1 MTAMDT
7 FLLDEDF
14 LDFYEPLE
22 YSDGLDSQASNESD
36 EDNFFFFT
44 DKHTGKPV
52 KKQQQ
57 RKAANMRE
65 RRRMKSINDAFDNLR
80 NSIPSNLNADRRL
93 SKVDTLRLAIRY
105 IGHLSNLVE
114 TTTDLPSEAAM
125 KKNSRAHEKIIV
137 RCHFSDETGGLLD
150 QQEPLLGHSLSWEI
164 NKPPNQTGTNR
175 YSAKVWVPEIP
186 TESDLINL
194 SSYSNDFHQYL
205 WWFFSKTKSRGS
217 SEKKYI
223 LTCCRRYCAPYLQ
236 S

>member
-137 RCHFSDETGGLLD
+137 RCHFSGKLYYTAGLRLYFFLGVRSVGKGYAGGWGRGTVRTCVILQKKKIRGLFFIGRVD
-150 QQEPLLGHSLSWEI
+150 LG
-164 NKPPNQTGTNR
+164 
-175 YSAKVWVPEIP
+175 Y
-186 TESDLINL
+186 
-194 SSYSNDFHQYL
+194 
-205 WWFFSKTKSRGS
+205 
-217 SEKKYI
+217 
-223 LTCCRRYCAPYLQ
+223 
-236 S
+236 

>member
-137 RCHFSDETGGLLD
+137 RCHFSGKLYYIAGQKLRLYFFWGLGQWGKGYAGGRGRGAVRACEILQGKKIRGLFFHRTSGFRILIFCLFRQYKD
-150 QQEPLLGHSLSWEI
+150 SLFEFWL
-164 NKPPNQTGTNR
+164 K
-175 YSAKVWVPEIP
+175 
-186 TESDLINL
+186 
-194 SSYSNDFHQYL
+194 
-205 WWFFSKTKSRGS
+205 
-217 SEKKYI
+217 
-223 LTCCRRYCAPYLQ
+223 
-236 S
+236 

>member
-114 TTTDLPSEAAM
+114 TTTDFPSEAAM

-137 RCHFSDETGGLLD
+137 RCHFSGKLYYIEGQKTPPLFLWGVRSVGKCYAGG
-150 QQEPLLGHSLSWEI
+150 GGRGAYKSLCNIE
-164 NKPPNQTGTNR
+164 G
-175 YSAKVWVPEIP
+175 
-186 TESDLINL
+186 
-194 SSYSNDFHQYL
+194 
-205 WWFFSKTKSRGS
+205 FS
-217 SEKKYI
+217 
-223 LTCCRRYCAPYLQ
+223 
-236 S
+236 

>member
-1 MTAMDT
+1 MDT

-125 KKNSRAHEKIIV
+125 KKNSRPHEKIIV

-205 WWFFSKTKSRGS
+205 
-217 SEKKYI
+217 
-223 LTCCRRYCAPYLQ
+223 
-236 S
+236 

>member
-1 MTAMDT
+1 MDT

-105 IGHLSNLVE
+105 IGHLSNLVQ

-125 KKNSRAHEKIIV
+125 KKNSRVHEKIIV
-137 RCHFSDETGGLLD
+137 RCHFSGKFYKIAGQNLRLYFVLGLGRWGRVK
-150 QQEPLLGHSLSWEI
+150 QVV
-164 NKPPNQTGTNR
+164 R
-175 YSAKVWVPEIP
+175 Y
-186 TESDLINL
+186 
-194 SSYSNDFHQYL
+194 
-205 WWFFSKTKSRGS
+205 RGY
-217 SEKKYI
+217 KNF
-223 LTCCRRYCAPYLQ
+223 
-236 S
+236 

>member
-105 IGHLSNLVE
+105 IGHLSNLVQ

-125 KKNSRAHEKIIV
+125 KKNSRVHEKIIV
-137 RCHFSDETGGLLD
+137 RCHFSGKIYKIAGQNLRLYFVLE
-150 QQEPLLGHSLSWEI
+150 LGRWGRV
-164 NKPPNQTGTNR
+164 KQGVR
-175 YSAKVWVPEIP
+175 Y
-186 TESDLINL
+186 
-194 SSYSNDFHQYL
+194 
-205 WWFFSKTKSRGS
+205 RGY
-217 SEKKYI
+217 KNF
-223 LTCCRRYCAPYLQ
+223 
-236 S
+236 

>member
-1 MTAMDT
+1 MSAVMDT

-36 EDNFFFFT
+36 EENFLFFS

-80 NSIPSNLNADRRL
+80 NSIPSTLNADRRL

-105 IGHLSNLVE
+105 IGHLSDLVQ
-114 TTTDLPSEAAM
+114 TTTELPTEAAM
-125 KKNSRAHEKIIV
+125 KKNSRAHEKVIV
-137 RCHFSDETGGLLD
+137 RCHFTGKFQLPYPSPIPPSTHSVFPLSFLFIRVLPDSWIYLISNLLF
-150 QQEPLLGHSLSWEI
+150 
-164 NKPPNQTGTNR
+164 R
-175 YSAKVWVPEIP
+175 
-186 TESDLINL
+186 
-194 SSYSNDFHQYL
+194 
-205 WWFFSKTKSRGS
+205 
-217 SEKKYI
+217 
-223 LTCCRRYCAPYLQ
+223 
-236 S
+236 

>member
-1 MTAMDT
+1 MSGPMATMDS

-36 EDNFFFFT
+36 EENIFFFT
-44 DKHTGKPV
+44 DKHSGKPV

-80 NSIPSNLNADRRL
+80 NSIPSTINADRRL

-105 IGHLSNLVE
+105 IGHLSDLVQ
-114 TTTDLPSEAAM
+114 TTTDFPTEAAM
-125 KKNSRAHEKIIV
+125 KKNSRAQDKIIV
-137 RCHFSDETGGLLD
+137 RCHFSDITDGILD
-150 QQEPLLGHSLSWEI
+150 NNEPLLGHSLSWEI
-164 NKPPNQTGTNR
+164 NKPKNQTGVNR
-175 YSAKVWVPEIP
+175 FTAKVWVPEIP
-186 TESDLINL
+186 TESDLINI

-205 WWFFSKTKSRGS
+205 
-217 SEKKYI
+217 
-223 LTCCRRYCAPYLQ
+223 
-236 S
+236 

>member
-1 MTAMDT
+1 MSAVMDT

-36 EDNFFFFT
+36 EENFFFFS

-80 NSIPSNLNADRRL
+80 NSIPSTLNADRRL

-105 IGHLSNLVE
+105 IGHLSDLVQ
-114 TTTDLPSEAAM
+114 TTTELPTEAAM
-125 KKNSRAHEKIIV
+125 KKNSRAHEKVIV
-137 RCHFSDETGGLLD
+137 RCHFTGKFQLFAVYSLTPPPPSLL
-150 QQEPLLGHSLSWEI
+150 
-164 NKPPNQTGTNR
+164 PPIQSFLFLFCL
-175 YSAKVWVPEIP
+175 YA
-186 TESDLINL
+186 
-194 SSYSNDFHQYL
+194 
-205 WWFFSKTKSRGS
+205 FFPIVG
-217 SEKKYI
+217 YI
-223 LTCCRRYCAPYLQ
+223 W
-236 S
+236 